1 MPSRARERFTELVSG
16 SEEDL
21 NLAEAALLIAQE
33 EQPELD
39 VAAYLGRLD
48 ALAASVRSRLSGAPS
63 FADIIQALNTVLF
76 QEEGLAGNQTD
87 YHDPRNSFLNEVL
100 DRKLGIPITLSLVY
114 IEVGNRLGVPLVGV
128 GFPGHFVVKYEGP
141 DGETVLDPFQGGS
154 TVSQEQMEDK
164 LRTMYGPQNPFISQ
178 LPKLLAPVG
187 KKAILL
193 RMLRN
198 LKQIYTQKE
207 DFERA
212 LSVVE
217 RILLVAPDHPV
228 EVRDRG
234 ALHHRMG
241 HQQLAVRDFQ
251 RYLQLAPKA
260 DDAKAVR
267 AVMVRTMAQLN

>member
-1 MPSRARERFTELVSG
+1 MPSTTRERFAQLINS

-33 EQPELD
+33 EQPDLD
-39 VAAYLGRLD
+39 IAAYLGRLD
-48 ALAASVRSRLSGAPS
+48 ELAARVRSRLSESPS
-63 FADIIQALNTVLF
+63 SADIIQELNAVLF
-76 QEEGLAGNQTD
+76 DEEGLVGNQSN
-87 YHDPRNSFLNEVL
+87 YMDPYNSFLNEVL
-100 DRKLGIPITLSLVY
+100 DRKLGIPISLSVVY

-128 GFPGHFVVKYEGP
+128 GFPGHFVVKYQGP
-141 DGETVLDPFQGGS
+141 DGETILDPFQGGS
-154 TVSQEQMEDK
+154 IVSQEQMENK
-164 LRTMYGPQNPFISQ
+164 LRSMYGPNNPFVAQ
-178 LPKLLAPVG
+178 LPKLLAAVS
-187 KKAILL
+187 KKDILL

-207 DFERA
+207 DLERA
-212 LSVVE
+212 LSVME
-217 RILLVAPDHPV
+217 RILLLAPDHPV

-234 ALHHRMG
+234 AIHHRMG

-260 DDAKAVR
+260 EDAKAIR